1 MSSAVS
7 FSRVRRRPTARR
19 ACSVSSSS
27 SSSNSATTKISVCT
41 RARNART
48 RRSRVCSGFSA
59 KRKPRTSQADPD
71 TEGRG
76 EDEPGQGA
84 DLRTQELREEVRHHR
99 GHADGEPAR
108 PEAADVH
115 PADHDRDE
123 DGVGEQPVG
132 RQHGAERDRR
142 RRGQHQQCRGDPQ
155 PLDRGLVDR
164 DVADHRQHCSHD
176 HHGGLLAGEPLE
188 RDGQRE
194 REDDRQQRA
203 RRQAQPDEAGVDPR
217 GGGAQLGPAR
227 APQTP
232 PPRPRCPATGRVWH
246 GRISSGSAAR
256 SPRRGWRRRGAR
268 RAASRCPPATC
279 PRRRRRGRPPP
290 DPPTIMTP
298 APSR

>member
-7 FSRVRRRPTARR
+7 LSRVRRRPTSRR

-27 SSSNSATTKISVCT
+27 SSSSSATAKISVCT

-59 KRKPRTSQADPD
+59 KRKPRTSQADP
-71 TEGRG
+71 TPKAAVRTSQGR
-76 EDEPGQGA
+76 A
-84 DLRTQELREEVRHHR
+84 LDLRAQELREEVRHHR

-164 DVADHRQHCSHD
+164 DVADHRQHRSHD

-203 RRQAQPDEAGVDPR
+203 RRQAQPDEAGIDPR
-217 GGGAQLGPAR
+217 RGGAQLGPAR
-227 APQTP
+227 APQ
-232 PPRPRCPATGRVWH
+232 RPATASPAPATGRVWH
-246 GRISSGSAAR
+246 GRQLRFGRAEPSAR
-256 SPRRGWRRRGAR
+256 VLPIR
-268 RAASRCPPATC
+268 RAASGDAMSSSDLPSASTARKNATNPPM
-279 PRRRRRGRPPP
+279 
-290 DPPTIMTP
+290 IMMI